1 MSRIGNSPV
10 EIKEGVNVTINE
22 NIVTAKGNFGEMS
35 CVFDPKISVEI
46 KDNAI
51 LLSRSSDDK
60 NIRSK
65 HGLYRS
71 LINNMV
77 IGVDKGH
84 FK

>member
-51 LLSRSSDDK
+51 SLSRSSDDK
-60 NIRSK
+60 DIRSK
-65 HGLYRS
+65 HGL
-71 LINNMV
+71 LQIFN
-77 IGVDKGH
+77 
-84 FK
+84 